1 MTEAE
6 IKERARLEKNRYMRE
21 YREKNKEKIRSI
33 NERYWAKKAT
43 ASAQGGERECHQ
55 E

>member
-6 IKERARLEKNRYMRE
+6 IKEKARLERNRYQRE

-33 NERYWAKKAT
+33 NERYWARKADNT
-43 ASAQGGERECHQ
+43 ERGGKELCHP